1 MGSLKWVTGCGRSCS
16 GRDWCCRVPS
26 ERSETGASVGRLVEG
41 LCYLDVDVAVVGW
54 PIEVVAAS
62 DRG

>member
-1 MGSLKWVTGCGRSCS
+1 MGAAVAV
-16 GRDWCCRVPS
+16 CRVSS
-26 ERSETGASVGRLVEG
+26 ERSETGASSVGRLVEG

-54 PIEVVAAS
+54 PIEVLAAS